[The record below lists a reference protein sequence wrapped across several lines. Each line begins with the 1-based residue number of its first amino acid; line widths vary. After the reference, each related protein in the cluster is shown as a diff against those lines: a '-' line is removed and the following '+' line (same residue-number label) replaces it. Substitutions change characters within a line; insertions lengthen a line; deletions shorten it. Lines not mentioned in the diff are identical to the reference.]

1 MSLLENFKAFAVKVK
16 GDVGNLVVAMIIG
29 GAFGKIVTSLVG
41 DLIVPIAGDVIGKSG
56 ITPQHR
62 IPRLTTRHSAGVTTN
77 VPTPA

>member
-16 GDVGNLVVAMIIG
+16 GDVGNLAVAMIIG
-29 GAFGKIVTSLVG
+29 GAF
-41 DLIVPIAGDVIGKSG
+41 GKSG